1 MNIKSRLGSD
11 NTGYVKVDSDD
22 GAGSATLTVKG
33 DATGINVRGLAAGTY
48 TLTEK
53 STSDGYN
60 IMTTP
65 ITVTIDAEGNAT
77 IGTQENVA
85 ALDSIITVN
94 NLSGTVLPSTGG
106 IGTTIFYIVGAILVI
121 GAGVVL
127 VTRRRMDV
135 Q

>member
-1 MNIKSRLGSD
+1 MQ
-11 NTGYVKVDSDD
+11 T
-22 GAGSATLTVKG
+22 SATLTVTG

-65 ITVTIDAEGNAT
+65 ITVTIDANGNAT

-106 IGTTIFYIVGAILVI
+106 MGTTIFYII
-121 GAGVVL
+121 GANPPPHECSVISTEMRLNWG
-127 VTRRRMDV
+127 TH
-135 Q
+135 